1 MEGVTLDSES
11 GAFRKTPQPQPQA
24 STIDPAVLK
33 ILEDQGILI
42 KSLTSQLQALC
53 EAPDKGKPL
62 VPPLSFQAIA
72 QTELRTNNP
81 QWVTRALFLFTTF
94 LRQQTPSA
102 ARMVPKMNDA
112 ELKSILLDLTTKE
125 KKDNTP
131 WAALKPPEAGGDAD
145 MRDHPTDPERFIR
158 FVDTLWV
165 LVTTATETYKERYE
179 GSSHS
184 SSSSKSRP
192 EAEIRDDEGLTE
204 AGKRLKRV
212 MRKRFKY
219 VEGVEYFEI
228 HKGEWIKTSEEPVGP
243 CKTCRGRGE
252 IVRCWAWRYP
262 YRMTRHTGEPV
273 MRPQPPPP
281 PQGTVGR
288 GSLSTGSRSEDSGE
302 NWAFQTWR
310 TTYRLAW

>member
-1 MEGVTLDSES
+1 M
-11 GAFRKTPQPQPQA
+11 
-24 STIDPAVLK
+24 LK

-72 QTELRTNNP
+72 ETELCTNNP

-94 LRQQTPSA
+94 LRHRTPSADA

-112 ELKSILLDLTTKE
+112 ELKSTPLDLTAEE
-125 KKDNTP
+125 KKDSAS
-131 WAALKPPEAGGDAD
+131 WAALKPLEVHGDAG
-145 MRDHPTDPERFIR
+145 MRDPPTVPERFVG
-158 FVDTLWV
+158 FVDAMWV

-179 GSSHS
+179 GSSQP
-184 SSSSKSRP
+184 SSSSKSRL
-192 EAEIRDDEGLTE
+192 EAEIRDDESLME

-252 IVRCWAWRYP
+252 IVRHW
-262 YRMTRHTGEPV
+262 V
-273 MRPQPPPP
+273 
-281 PQGTVGR
+281 
-288 GSLSTGSRSEDSGE
+288 
-302 NWAFQTWR
+302 
-310 TTYRLAW
+310 

>member
-1 MEGVTLDSES
+1 MS
-11 GAFRKTPQPQPQA
+11 
-24 STIDPAVLK
+24 
-33 ILEDQGILI
+33 
-42 KSLTSQLQALC
+42 

-72 QTELRTNNP
+72 ENELRKNNP

-94 LRQQTPSA
+94 LRHQTPSADA

-112 ELKSILLDLTTKE
+112 ELKSILVDLTAEE

-131 WAALKPPEAGGDAD
+131 WVALKPQEVGSDAD
-145 MRDHPTDPERFIR
+145 MRDHPAIPERFVG
-158 FVDTLWV
+158 FVDAMWV

-192 EAEIRDDEGLTE
+192 EPEIRDDEGLTE

-243 CKTCRGRGE
+243 CKTCRGRAE
-252 IVRCWAWRYP
+252 IVHHWVWRCP
-262 YRMTRHTGEPV
+262 YLE
-273 MRPQPPPP
+273 
-281 PQGTVGR
+281 
-288 GSLSTGSRSEDSGE
+288 
-302 NWAFQTWR
+302 
-310 TTYRLAW
+310 